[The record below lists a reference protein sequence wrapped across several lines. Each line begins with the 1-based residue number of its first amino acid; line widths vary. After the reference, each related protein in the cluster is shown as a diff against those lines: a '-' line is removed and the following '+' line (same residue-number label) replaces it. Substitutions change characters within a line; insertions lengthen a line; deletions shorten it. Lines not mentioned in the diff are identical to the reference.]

1 MGVASELFFD
11 LLDEHVG
18 DVEGERALMV
28 VESDE
33 GDDEFDDNE
42 LLSAMAA
49 ACSFALLFAWPLKAN
64 EESIE

>member
-1 MGVASELFFD
+1 MGVASELLFD
-11 LLDEHVG
+11 LLAEHVG

-42 LLSAMAA
+42 LFSVMGDA
-49 ACSFALLFAWPLKAN
+49 
-64 EESIE
+64 